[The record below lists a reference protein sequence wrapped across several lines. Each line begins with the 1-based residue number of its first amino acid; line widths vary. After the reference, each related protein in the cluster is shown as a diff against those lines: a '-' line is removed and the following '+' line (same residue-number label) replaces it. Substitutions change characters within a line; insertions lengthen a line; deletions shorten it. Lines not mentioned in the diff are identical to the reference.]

1 MTTTAAPVGAA
12 AGSVRA
18 AVAVVVDDSG
28 IRIGVADEH
37 GQVRD
42 FAGVHI
48 GAVAAGPDRAVVDF
62 AGVRIGHLVGD
73 RG

>member
-1 MTTTAAPVGAA
+1 MATTAPVISA
-12 AGSVRA
+12 AGADGA

-42 FAGVHI
+42 FSGIHI
-48 GAVAAGPDRAVVDF
+48 GALAAGRDGAVLDF
-62 AGVRIGHLVGD
+62 AGVRIGHTLRAG
-73 RG
+73 G